1 MRKTLTEIATGKS
14 PLDLK
19 KQNLEFELLQKQ
31 IKHINSERKWRWIIM
46 IFVPIMDNFL
56 DWLIEYIF
64 K

>member
-31 IKHINSERKWRWIIM
+31 IKHINSERKWIIM